1 MDVMKA
7 LFEMSDLGKLNYYLG
22 IEVHQHSG
30 SIDLCQSGYAVK
42 ILERS
47 GMVGCNPCHGFPWE
61 QPGELA
67 VTKAEGSG
75 NFFM

>member
-1 MDVMKA
+1 MDVIKA

-30 SIDLCQSGYAVK
+30 GIDLCQSGYAVK

-47 GMVGCNPCHGFPWE
+47 GMVGYNPCHVPMKPRFKLSRVSSAHPMD
-61 QPGELA
+61 
-67 VTKAEGSG
+67 TT
-75 NFFM
+75 